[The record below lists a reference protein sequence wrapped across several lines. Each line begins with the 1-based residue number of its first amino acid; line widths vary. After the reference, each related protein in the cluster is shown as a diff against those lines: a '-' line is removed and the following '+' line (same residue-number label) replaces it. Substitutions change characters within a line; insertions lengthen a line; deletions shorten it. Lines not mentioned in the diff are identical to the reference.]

1 MAEGGLVGGA
11 GGVGDADDVE
21 ARVVGGAGG
30 VEGILADGAGAGV
43 GAAKAVERLEEDV
56 RAALVERALRLDVE
70 LKMIVQPQ
78 PGEHGLALVAPCV

>member
-21 ARVVGGAGG
+21 ARVVGSAGG
-30 VEGILADGAGAGV
+30 VEGILADGAGTGV
-43 GAAKAVERLEEDV
+43 GAAKTVERLEEDV